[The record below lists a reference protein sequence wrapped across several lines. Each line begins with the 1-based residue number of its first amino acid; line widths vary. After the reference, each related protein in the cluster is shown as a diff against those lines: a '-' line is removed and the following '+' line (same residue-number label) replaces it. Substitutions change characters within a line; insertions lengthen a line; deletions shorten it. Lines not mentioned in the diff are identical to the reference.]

1 VLSDSNKPLSYGNL
15 TVHRKPKSA
24 YNSAMLALLRSI
36 FVVATLAVVL
46 IQGTAT
52 PAAQATTSGTGIS
65 AKPNWAPPT
74 DAAPRLPNGKPDFS
88 GVWDHQ
94 YVPDMTAT
102 NRNPALQ
109 KGPKELPFTSA
120 GVENMKNYDPVR
132 DGDYTGMCMP
142 YGLMRSMTAST
153 CCFVIGESTC
163 YLMGRG
169 SGPALHRWMKRQE
182 RRQQVYERVS
192 SALHSRGGLILMTVR
207 YIPGARM
214 VATLTAGATRYS
226 FKKFIVFTFF
236 GVTIAYTY
244 VALLGYLGGDA
255 FAHDQLKGLAFSLG
269 LAATVG
275 LVVETTRRIVV
286 KRRAVKITS
295 A

>member
-1 VLSDSNKPLSYGNL
+1 MEVARHLLGIAMASHWLLLILFIAAAVDAVFPVVPSEGMVITAGMAAAAGHQNL
-15 TVHRKPKSA
+15 LLVIA
-24 YNSAMLALLRSI
+24 VAMVGS
-36 FVVATLAVVL
+36 
-46 IQGTAT
+46 
-52 PAAQATTSGTGIS
+52 
-65 AKPNWAPPT
+65 
-74 DAAPRLPNGKPDFS
+74 
-88 GVWDHQ
+88 
-94 YVPDMTAT
+94 
-102 NRNPALQ
+102 
-109 KGPKELPFTSA
+109 
-120 GVENMKNYDPVR
+120 
-132 DGDYTGMCMP
+132 
-142 YGLMRSMTAST
+142 
-153 CCFVIGESTC
+153 VIGESTC

-275 LVVETTRRIVV
+275 LVVETTSRIVV